1 MLKSIRAN
9 LPHGEQVVVPLKNTD
24 GLEIWA
30 IIANGLL
37 NPFVCED
44 FTIIQLNSSEPGKL
58 WYPSYESLQ
67 GNCNSLVSGNLVP
80 LFQTMHQFSPP
91 LERGRVGCSSNFE
104 FRLSHGDMG
113 DYMITHIA
121 FVGRPAVLTDLHLPD
136 MVSRRFVLDD
146 MAKSCQLDSTKRGV
160 ALPSPIDSKIGGTSS
175 RSTSPLRI
183 LIFIRK

>member
-91 LERGRVGCSSNFE
+91 LGRGRVGRSLSFE
-104 FRLSHGDMG
+104 FRLSHGDMREHSVCWKASCFDG
-113 DYMITHIA
+113 LTFARYGFQKVCI
-121 FVGRPAVLTDLHLPD
+121 GRYSCH
-136 MVSRRFVLDD
+136 VS
-146 MAKSCQLDSTKRGV
+146 STPRSV
-160 ALPSPIDSKIGGTSS
+160 ALPYLLQSIPK
-175 RSTSPLRI
+175 
-183 LIFIRK
+183 